1 MKNMKKSVYVFW
13 GIAAFGVLGAILS
26 IPNLQNMLIYFALI
40 VVFGALGYWQFRKGQ
55 AEQPAE
61 SPKEKPEE
69 AEQPAESP
77 KEKPEEAEQPAESPK
92 EKPEEKVPEGKEK
105 KQDKPTVKT
114 AEGASAEPKA
124 AQPSAMERSAPREE
138 SKIKAEEHDKPTAK
152 AVEYAMPEIKT
163 AQPPAMERS
172 VPREEPK
179 IKVEY
184 AMPEIKTAQPPA
196 MERSVPREE
205 PKIKAEE
212 HDKPTAKAVEY
223 AMPETKAAQPSSV
236 NEIDYGFHSDDDY
249 DYWKVKVA
257 GVTFKNGRKSRQTIL
272 KKIFFR
278 DEPFNKD
285 ECHSCTL
292 RRGEYEGEPSF
303 AVCVHDDIIGFI
315 PREKVQYFY
324 DNFYRCDGITAI
336 RVFSEHDIIGARVVV
351 RFRRNADE
359 TSKDAPQEVTT
370 EAVLETSNT
379 KAQFWSD
386 DEDECDEVESEDN
399 AAADETAAQPAKTE
413 AADKPASVFFG
424 QVVVTEGEF
433 RSFTRRKLNEI
444 LREKGAIIESTITG
458 NTDFYIVGDI
468 PLEKL
473 DSNCLSSNG
482 RKLERLLDKGECYAT
497 ELDEDKLLALL
508 AEE

>member
-1 MKNMKKSVYVFW
+1 MKNMKKIVYVFW
-13 GIAAFGVLGAILS
+13 GIAAFCVLGAILS

-61 SPKEKPEE
+61 APKEKPEE

-138 SKIKAEEHDKPTAK
+138 SKIKAEEQDKPTAK

-163 AQPPAMERS
+163 AQPSAMERS
-172 VPREEPK
+172 APREEPK
-179 IKVEY
+179 
-184 AMPEIKTAQPPA
+184 M
-196 MERSVPREE
+196 
-205 PKIKAEE
+205 KAEE

-223 AMPETKAAQPSSV
+223 AMPETKAAQPSSA
-236 NEIDYGFHSDDDY
+236 NEIDYGFHSDGDY

-257 GVTFKNGRKSRQTIL
+257 GVTFKNGGKSRQTIL
-272 KKIFFR
+272 KKIYFR

-292 RRGEYEGEPSF
+292 RRGEYQGEPSF

-315 PREKVQYFY
+315 PRENVQYFY

-336 RVFSEHDIIGARVVV
+336 RVFSGHDIIGAGAIV
-351 RFRRNADE
+351 RFRRNTDE
-359 TSKDAPQEVTT
+359 TSKDAPQEVITK
-370 EAVLETSNT
+370 AVLETSNS
-379 KAQFWSD
+379 KAQLWSD
-386 DEDECDEVESEDN
+386 AEVECDEVESEDN
-399 AAADETAAQPAKTE
+399 AAADETTPQPAENE
-413 AADKPASVFFG
+413 AEDKPASVFFG

-433 RSFTRRKLNEI
+433 RSFTRRKLNTI

>member
-13 GIAAFGVLGAILS
+13 GIAAFCVSGAILS

-61 SPKEKPEE
+61 APKEKPEE
-69 AEQPAESP
+69 AEQPAE
-77 KEKPEEAEQPAESPK
+77 APK

-163 AQPPAMERS
+163 AQPSAMERS
-172 VPREEPK
+172 APREEPK
-179 IKVEY
+179 
-184 AMPEIKTAQPPA
+184 M
-196 MERSVPREE
+196 
-205 PKIKAEE
+205 KAEE

-223 AMPETKAAQPSSV
+223 AMPETKAAQPSSA
-236 NEIDYGFHSDDDY
+236 NEIDYGFHSDGDY

-257 GVTFKNGRKSRQTIL
+257 GVTFKNGGKSRQTIL
-272 KKIFFR
+272 KKIYFR

-292 RRGEYEGEPSF
+292 RRGEYQGEPSF

-315 PREKVQYFY
+315 PRENVQYFY

-336 RVFSEHDIIGARVVV
+336 RVFSGHDIIGAGAIV
-351 RFRRNADE
+351 RFRRNTDE

-370 EAVLETSNT
+370 KAVLETSNS
-379 KAQFWSD
+379 KAQLWSD
-386 DEDECDEVESEDN
+386 AEVECDEVESEDN
-399 AAADETAAQPAKTE
+399 AAADETTPQPAENE
-413 AADKPASVFFG
+413 AEDKPASVFFG

-433 RSFTRRKLNEI
+433 RSFTRRKLNTI

>member
-1 MKNMKKSVYVFW
+1 MKNMKKIVYVFW
-13 GIAAFGVLGAILS
+13 GIAAFCVLGAILS

-69 AEQPAESP
+69 
-77 KEKPEEAEQPAESPK
+77 
-92 EKPEEKVPEGKEK
+92 KVPEGKEK
-105 KQDKPTVKT
+105 KQDKPTANT
-114 AEGASAEPKA
+114 AERAAAGTKA

-179 IKVEY
+179 MK
-184 AMPEIKTAQPPA
+184 
-196 MERSVPREE
+196 REE

-212 HDKPTAKAVEY
+212 QDKPTAKAVEY

-315 PREKVQYFY
+315 PKEKVQYFY

-370 EAVLETSNT
+370 EAVLETSNS

>member
-1 MKNMKKSVYVFW
+1 MKNMKKIVYVFW
-13 GIAAFGVLGAILS
+13 GIAAFCVLGAILS

-40 VVFGALGYWQFRKGQ
+40 VVFGALGYWQFRKG
-55 AEQPAE
+55 
-61 SPKEKPEE
+61 KT
-69 AEQPAESP
+69 
-77 KEKPEEAEQPAESPK
+77 EQPAESPK

-105 KQDKPTVKT
+105 KQDKPTANT
-114 AEGASAEPKA
+114 AERAAAGTKA
-124 AQPSAMERSAPREE
+124 AQPSAMER
-138 SKIKAEEHDKPTAK
+138 KMK
-152 AVEYAMPEIKT
+152 
-163 AQPPAMERS
+163 
-172 VPREEPK
+172 
-179 IKVEY
+179 
-184 AMPEIKTAQPPA
+184 
-196 MERSVPREE
+196 REE

-212 HDKPTAKAVEY
+212 QDKPTAKAVEY

-292 RRGEYEGEPSF
+292 RRGEYEPEPSF

-315 PREKVQYFY
+315 PKEKVQYFY

-370 EAVLETSNT
+370 KAVLETSHS
-379 KAQFWSD
+379 KARFWSD
-386 DEDECDEVESEDN
+386 DEDECDEVESKDN
-399 AAADETAAQPAKTE
+399 AAADE

-482 RKLERLLDKGECYAT
+482 RKLERLLDKGESYAT

>member
-55 AEQPAE
+55 TEQPAE
-61 SPKEKPEE
+61 ST
-69 AEQPAESP
+69 
-77 KEKPEEAEQPAESPK
+77 K
-92 EKPEEKVPEGKEK
+92 EKPEEKGPEGKEK
-105 KQDKPTVKT
+105 KQDKPTAKT
-114 AEGASAEPKA
+114 AERAAAETKT

-152 AVEYAMPEIKT
+152 AVEYAMPK
-163 AQPPAMERS
+163 
-172 VPREEPK
+172 
-179 IKVEY
+179 
-184 AMPEIKTAQPPA
+184 IKTAQPPA

-315 PREKVQYFY
+315 PKEKVQYFIVAMVLPLY
-324 DNFYRCDGITAI
+324 GYSANTILL
-336 RVFSEHDIIGARVVV
+336 E
-351 RFRRNADE
+351 
-359 TSKDAPQEVTT
+359 QEW
-370 EAVLETSNT
+370 L
-379 KAQFWSD
+379 
-386 DEDECDEVESEDN
+386 C
-399 AAADETAAQPAKTE
+399 
-413 AADKPASVFFG
+413 ASAG
-424 QVVVTEGEF
+424 M
-433 RSFTRRKLNEI
+433 RMKRPKMHRRK
-444 LREKGAIIESTITG
+444 
-458 NTDFYIVGDI
+458 
-468 PLEKL
+468 
-473 DSNCLSSNG
+473 
-482 RKLERLLDKGECYAT
+482 
-497 ELDEDKLLALL
+497 
-508 AEE
+508 

>member
-61 SPKEKPEE
+61 SPKEKPKE

-77 KEKPEEAEQPAESPK
+77 KEKPEEAEQLAESPK

-152 AVEYAMPEIKT
+152 A
-163 AQPPAMERS
+163 
-172 VPREEPK
+172 
-179 IKVEY
+179 VEY

>member
-69 AEQPAESP
+69 AEQH
-77 KEKPEEAEQPAESPK
+77 AESPK

-138 SKIKAEEHDKPTAK
+138 SKIKAED
-152 AVEYAMPEIKT
+152 
-163 AQPPAMERS
+163 
-172 VPREEPK
+172 
-179 IKVEY
+179 
-184 AMPEIKTAQPPA
+184 
-196 MERSVPREE
+196 
-205 PKIKAEE
+205 

>member
-61 SPKEKPEE
+61 SPKEKPKE

-152 AVEYAMPEIKT
+152 A
-163 AQPPAMERS
+163 
-172 VPREEPK
+172 
-179 IKVEY
+179 VEY

>member
-55 AEQPAE
+55 T
-61 SPKEKPEE
+61 
-69 AEQPAESP
+69 
-77 KEKPEEAEQPAESPK
+77 EQPAESPK
-92 EKPEEKVPEGKEK
+92 EKPEEKGPEGKEK
-105 KQDKPTVKT
+105 KQDKPTAKT
-114 AEGASAEPKA
+114 AERA
-124 AQPSAMERSAPREE
+124 AA
-138 SKIKAEEHDKPTAK
+138 
-152 AVEYAMPEIKT
+152 
-163 AQPPAMERS
+163 
-172 VPREEPK
+172 
-179 IKVEY
+179 
-184 AMPEIKTAQPPA
+184 
-196 MERSVPREE
+196 
-205 PKIKAEE
+205 
-212 HDKPTAKAVEY
+212 
-223 AMPETKAAQPSSV
+223 ETKAAQLSSV

-249 DYWKVKVA
+249 DYWKVTVT

-324 DNFYRCDGITAI
+324 DNFYRCDGITTI

-370 EAVLETSNT
+370 KAVLETSNS

-386 DEDECDEVESEDN
+386 DEVESEDN

-444 LREKGAIIESTITG
+444 LREKGAIIESTITV

>member
-1 MKNMKKSVYVFW
+1 MKNMKKIVYVFW
-13 GIAAFGVLGAILS
+13 GIAAFCVLGAILS

-77 KEKPEEAEQPAESPK
+77 KEKPEE
-92 EKPEEKVPEGKEK
+92 KVPEGKEK

-114 AEGASAEPKA
+114 AERAAAGTKA

-179 IKVEY
+179 MK
-184 AMPEIKTAQPPA
+184 
-196 MERSVPREE
+196 REE

-212 HDKPTAKAVEY
+212 QDKPTAKAVEY
-223 AMPETKAAQPSSV
+223 AMPETKAAQLSSV

-315 PREKVQYFY
+315 PKEKVQYFY

-370 EAVLETSNT
+370 EAVLETSNS

>member
-55 AEQPAE
+55 
-61 SPKEKPEE
+61 
-69 AEQPAESP
+69 
-77 KEKPEEAEQPAESPK
+77 AEQPAESPK

-179 IKVEY
+179 IK
-184 AMPEIKTAQPPA
+184 
-196 MERSVPREE
+196 
-205 PKIKAEE
+205 AEE

-272 KKIFFR
+272 KKIFF
-278 DEPFNKD
+278 EMN
-285 ECHSCTL
+285 
-292 RRGEYEGEPSF
+292 PS
-303 AVCVHDDIIGFI
+303 I
-315 PREKVQYFY
+315 RM
-324 DNFYRCDGITAI
+324 NAI
-336 RVFSEHDIIGARVVV
+336 HAH
-351 RFRRNADE
+351 
-359 TSKDAPQEVTT
+359 
-370 EAVLETSNT
+370 
-379 KAQFWSD
+379 
-386 DEDECDEVESEDN
+386 
-399 AAADETAAQPAKTE
+399 
-413 AADKPASVFFG
+413 
-424 QVVVTEGEF
+424 
-433 RSFTRRKLNEI
+433 
-444 LREKGAIIESTITG
+444 
-458 NTDFYIVGDI
+458 
-468 PLEKL
+468 
-473 DSNCLSSNG
+473 
-482 RKLERLLDKGECYAT
+482 
-497 ELDEDKLLALL
+497 
-508 AEE
+508 

>member
-55 AEQPAE
+55 T
-61 SPKEKPEE
+61 
-69 AEQPAESP
+69 
-77 KEKPEEAEQPAESPK
+77 EQPAESPK
-92 EKPEEKVPEGKEK
+92 EKPEEKGPEGKEK
-105 KQDKPTVKT
+105 KQDKPTAKT
-114 AEGASAEPKA
+114 AERAAAETKT

-138 SKIKAEEHDKPTAK
+138 SKIKAEEAEEHDKPTAK
-152 AVEYAMPEIKT
+152 A
-163 AQPPAMERS
+163 
-172 VPREEPK
+172 
-179 IKVEY
+179 VEY

-223 AMPETKAAQPSSV
+223 AMPETKAAQLSSV

-249 DYWKVKVA
+249 DYWKVTVA

-324 DNFYRCDGITAI
+324 DNFYRCDGITTI

-370 EAVLETSNT
+370 KAVLETSNS

>member
-55 AEQPAE
+55 T
-61 SPKEKPEE
+61 
-69 AEQPAESP
+69 
-77 KEKPEEAEQPAESPK
+77 EQPAESPK
-92 EKPEEKVPEGKEK
+92 EKPEEKGPEGKEK
-105 KQDKPTVKT
+105 KQDKPTAKT
-114 AEGASAEPKA
+114 AERAAAETKT

-138 SKIKAEEHDKPTAK
+138 SKIKAEEAEEHDKPTAK
-152 AVEYAMPEIKT
+152 A
-163 AQPPAMERS
+163 
-172 VPREEPK
+172 
-179 IKVEY
+179 VEY

-223 AMPETKAAQPSSV
+223 AMPETKAAQLSSV

-249 DYWKVKVA
+249 DYWKVTVA

-324 DNFYRCDGITAI
+324 DNFYRCDGITTI

-370 EAVLETSNT
+370 KAVLETSNS

-399 AAADETAAQPAKTE
+399 AAADETAAQLAKTE

>member
-13 GIAAFGVLGAILS
+13 GIAAFCVLGAILS

-55 AEQPAE
+55 T
-61 SPKEKPEE
+61 
-69 AEQPAESP
+69 
-77 KEKPEEAEQPAESPK
+77 EQPAESPK
-92 EKPEEKVPEGKEK
+92 EKPEEKGPEGKEK
-105 KQDKPTVKT
+105 KQDKPTAKT
-114 AEGASAEPKA
+114 AERAAAETKT

-152 AVEYAMPEIKT
+152 AVEYAMPK
-163 AQPPAMERS
+163 
-172 VPREEPK
+172 
-179 IKVEY
+179 
-184 AMPEIKTAQPPA
+184 IKTAQPPA

-249 DYWKVKVA
+249 DYWKVSVA

-315 PREKVQYFY
+315 PKEKVQYFY

-370 EAVLETSNT
+370 KAVLETSNS

>member
-1 MKNMKKSVYVFW
+1 MKNMKKIVYVFW
-13 GIAAFGVLGAILS
+13 GIAAFCVLGAILS

-69 AEQPAESP
+69 
-77 KEKPEEAEQPAESPK
+77 
-92 EKPEEKVPEGKEK
+92 KVTEGKEK
-105 KQDKPTVKT
+105 KQDKPTANT

-152 AVEYAMPEIKT
+152 A
-163 AQPPAMERS
+163 
-172 VPREEPK
+172 
-179 IKVEY
+179 VEY

-399 AAADETAAQPAKTE
+399 AAPDETAAQPAKTE

>member
-1 MKNMKKSVYVFW
+1 MKNMKKIVYVFW
-13 GIAAFGVLGAILS
+13 GIAAFCVLGAILS

-40 VVFGALGYWQFRKGQ
+40 VVFGALGYWQFRKG
-55 AEQPAE
+55 
-61 SPKEKPEE
+61 KT
-69 AEQPAESP
+69 
-77 KEKPEEAEQPAESPK
+77 EQPAESPK

-105 KQDKPTVKT
+105 KQDKPTANT
-114 AEGASAEPKA
+114 AERAAAGTKA

-179 IKVEY
+179 MK
-184 AMPEIKTAQPPA
+184 
-196 MERSVPREE
+196 REE

-212 HDKPTAKAVEY
+212 QDKPTAKAVEY

-315 PREKVQYFY
+315 PKEKVQYFY

-370 EAVLETSNT
+370 KAVLETSNS
-379 KAQFWSD
+379 KARFWSD
-386 DEDECDEVESEDN
+386 DEDECDEVESKDN
-399 AAADETAAQPAKTE
+399 AAADE

-482 RKLERLLDKGECYAT
+482 RKLERLLDKGESYAT

>member
-13 GIAAFGVLGAILS
+13 GIAAFCVLGAILS

-40 VVFGALGYWQFRKGQ
+40 VVFGTLGYWQFRKGQ
-55 AEQPAE
+55 
-61 SPKEKPEE
+61 
-69 AEQPAESP
+69 
-77 KEKPEEAEQPAESPK
+77 AEQPAESPK

-105 KQDKPTVKT
+105 KQDKPTANT
-114 AEGASAEPKA
+114 AERAAAGTKA

-152 AVEYAMPEIKT
+152 A
-163 AQPPAMERS
+163 
-172 VPREEPK
+172 
-179 IKVEY
+179 VEY

-249 DYWKVKVA
+249 DYWKVSVA

-315 PREKVQYFY
+315 PKEKVQYFY

-370 EAVLETSNT
+370 EAVLETSNS

>member
-1 MKNMKKSVYVFW
+1 
-13 GIAAFGVLGAILS
+13 
-26 IPNLQNMLIYFALI
+26 
-40 VVFGALGYWQFRKGQ
+40 
-55 AEQPAE
+55 
-61 SPKEKPEE
+61 
-69 AEQPAESP
+69 
-77 KEKPEEAEQPAESPK
+77 
-92 EKPEEKVPEGKEK
+92 
-105 KQDKPTVKT
+105 
-114 AEGASAEPKA
+114 
-124 AQPSAMERSAPREE
+124 
-138 SKIKAEEHDKPTAK
+138 
-152 AVEYAMPEIKT
+152 
-163 AQPPAMERS
+163 
-172 VPREEPK
+172 
-179 IKVEY
+179 
-184 AMPEIKTAQPPA
+184 
-196 MERSVPREE
+196 
-205 PKIKAEE
+205 
-212 HDKPTAKAVEY
+212 
-223 AMPETKAAQPSSV
+223 MPETKAAQPSSV

>member
-55 AEQPAE
+55 T
-61 SPKEKPEE
+61 
-69 AEQPAESP
+69 
-77 KEKPEEAEQPAESPK
+77 EQPAESPK
-92 EKPEEKVPEGKEK
+92 EKPEEKGPEGKEK
-105 KQDKPTVKT
+105 KQDKPTAKT
-114 AEGASAEPKA
+114 AERAAAETKT

-152 AVEYAMPEIKT
+152 AVEYAMPK
-163 AQPPAMERS
+163 
-172 VPREEPK
+172 
-179 IKVEY
+179 
-184 AMPEIKTAQPPA
+184 IKTAQPPA

-223 AMPETKAAQPSSV
+223 AMPETKAAQLSSV

-370 EAVLETSNT
+370 EAVLETSNS
-379 KAQFWSD
+379 KAQFCSD
-386 DEDECDEVESEDN
+386 DEVESEDN
-399 AAADETAAQPAKTE
+399 AAANETAAQPAKTE

>member
-1 MKNMKKSVYVFW
+1 
-13 GIAAFGVLGAILS
+13 
-26 IPNLQNMLIYFALI
+26 
-40 VVFGALGYWQFRKGQ
+40 
-55 AEQPAE
+55 
-61 SPKEKPEE
+61 
-69 AEQPAESP
+69 
-77 KEKPEEAEQPAESPK
+77 
-92 EKPEEKVPEGKEK
+92 
-105 KQDKPTVKT
+105 
-114 AEGASAEPKA
+114 
-124 AQPSAMERSAPREE
+124 
-138 SKIKAEEHDKPTAK
+138 
-152 AVEYAMPEIKT
+152 
-163 AQPPAMERS
+163 
-172 VPREEPK
+172 
-179 IKVEY
+179 
-184 AMPEIKTAQPPA
+184 
-196 MERSVPREE
+196 
-205 PKIKAEE
+205 
-212 HDKPTAKAVEY
+212 
-223 AMPETKAAQPSSV
+223 MPETKAAQPSSV

-257 GVTFKNGRKSRQTIL
+257 GVTFRNGRKSRQTIL

-315 PREKVQYFY
+315 PKENVQYFY

-336 RVFSEHDIIGARVVV
+336 RVFSGHDIIGAGAIV

-370 EAVLETSNT
+370 KAVLETSNS
-379 KAQFWSD
+379 KARFWSD
-386 DEDECDEVESEDN
+386 DEDERDEVESKDN
-399 AAADETAAQPAKTE
+399 AAADE